1 MVSRKRVPSE
11 RSADRVYA
19 ALREAILKGDY
30 ENGVRLTE
38 EVLAERFGVSRTPI
52 RAALG
57 KLAGDGFIEM
67 VPHAG
72 AVIRRRTIRE
82 VSEVYAVR
90 ALLESSGAGLAAT
103 LRDDA
108 DIGALAAICDEMEA
122 RAGEE
127 NAVEILSDLNK
138 RLHHRILDIS
148 GNQTLHDTA
157 DRLMDIGFLIHTY
170 TKFQPRDLGRSFA
183 DHRDLVSAIAS
194 RDAEWA
200 ASVMRAHILA
210 ARNTLLQTMTDL
222 RDGGDHDRDDIAL

>member
-127 NAVEILSDLNK
+127 NAVEI
-138 RLHHRILDIS
+138 
-148 GNQTLHDTA
+148 
-157 DRLMDIGFLIHTY
+157 
-170 TKFQPRDLGRSFA
+170 
-183 DHRDLVSAIAS
+183 
-194 RDAEWA
+194 
-200 ASVMRAHILA
+200 
-210 ARNTLLQTMTDL
+210 
-222 RDGGDHDRDDIAL
+222 